1 MNMSD
6 TFKQSTIDFLMSQ
19 SIRVSL
25 SHIAS
30 SIVFVFWLRDHVSH
44 LHLAIW
50 FAAITFTCSTRI
62 VLYFVY
68 KKYKSDKHLN
78 SLWMHAWAAMSLVL
92 GVTYSVAFIE
102 FIPLDKPAYVIS
114 VAGFVIAFSSTA
126 MIAYGGSMYGLIS
139 LIAPLAIPPAIY
151 LATSGGYYG
160 AMSALAITLYGVMI
174 ITLVRP
180 TLASFK
186 KTSTLNYQLQKEVDK
201 RILVEKQLQEISR
214 RDSLTGLFNRRYFDE
229 MLDVE
234 IGRAY
239 RNHSPLCLLM
249 FDVDCFK
256 EYNDKYGHV
265 AGDNCLIRI
274 AEIVESLTS
283 RKGDLIA
290 RYGGEEFAVILPNID
305 LEGAVSFAT
314 KLQEGVQKQK
324 IEHLNSKLTTLK
336 SVTISVGV
344 TNLTPFTKM
353 TAIQMIDAA
362 DRALYAAKRDGRNRV
377 HHNANT
383 GFDEGIA

>member
-19 SIRVSL
+19 SIRVSV
-25 SHIAS
+25 SHFIS
-30 SIVFVFWLRDHVSH
+30 SIVFVFWLKELVPH
-44 LHLAIW
+44 LHLALW
-50 FAAITFTCSTRI
+50 FGAISFICATRI
-62 VLYFVY
+62 ALYFMY
-68 KKYKSDKHLN
+68 EKYKSDKHLN
-78 SLWMHAWAAMSLVL
+78 SLWMHTWAAVSVIL
-92 GVTYSVAFIE
+92 GLTYSVAFIE
-102 FIPLDKPAYVIS
+102 FIPLDQPAYIIS
-114 VAGFVIAFSSTA
+114 VAGFVIAFTSAA
-126 MIAYGGSMYGLIS
+126 MIGYGGSMYGLVS
-139 LIAPLAIPPAIY
+139 FIAPLGIPPAIY
-151 LATSGGYYG
+151 LATFGGYYG
-160 AMSALAITLYGVMI
+160 SMAALAITMYAAMI
-174 ITLVRP
+174 ITLIRP
-180 TLASFK
+180 TISAFK
-186 KTSTLNYQLQKEVDK
+186 KTNTLNYQLQKEIEK
-201 RILVEKQLQEISR
+201 RILAEKQLQEISR

-324 IEHLNSKLTTLK
+324 IEHLNSKLTSLK

-353 TAIQMIDAA
+353 TASQMIDAA
-362 DRALYAAKRDGRNRV
+362 DRALYSAKRDGRNRV